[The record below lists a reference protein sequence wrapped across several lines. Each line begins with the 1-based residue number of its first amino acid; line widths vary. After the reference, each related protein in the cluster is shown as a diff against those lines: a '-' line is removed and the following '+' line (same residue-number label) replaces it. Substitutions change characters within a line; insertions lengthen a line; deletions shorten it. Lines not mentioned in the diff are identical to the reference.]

1 MGASGGTHHTQTP
14 GTEACNDVCDSDI
27 TGWHRHIREIC
38 RFMVSGAYL
47 RFPILLIIFS
57 RVFHFPK
64 PAVIYDIF
72 SLSLGSEQ

>member
-14 GTEACNDVCDSDI
+14 GTEACNDVYDSDI